1 MREALEANEPG
12 SVQALIN
19 DSRTFAQALDPD
31 VAERVDAPHSHVVTQ
46 RLIDFY
52 HISGSPSEMCE
63 RIEILGELGIKTIS
77 MTAYT
82 LIDKIGMFRKVGE
95 HIIPRFSQ

>member
-19 DSRTFAQALDPD
+19 DSRAFANALDPD
-31 VAERVDAPHSHVVTQ
+31 VAERVDAPHSKVVSQ

-52 HISGSPSEMCE
+52 HISGPPSEMCE
-63 RIEILGELGIKTIS
+63 KIERLGELGIKTMS

-82 LIDKIGMFRKVGE
+82 LIDKMGMFRKVGE
-95 HIIPRFSQ
+95 QIIPRFSQ